1 MGSASNRLMKPNVE
15 GHFASNVSSW
25 RRLSLGTWKAA
36 NDPTIYGM
44 LSIDATAANRA
55 LARLSAGPVHVTM
68 THLVVKAIADTLAR
82 HPNCNG
88 FVRRGAVFLRD
99 QVDVFVL
106 VAVSGSGDTD
116 LSGVKIECAD
126 QKSVVQ
132 IAQEIAA
139 HAAEIR
145 RGEDAALAG
154 TKHLI
159 AALPRWAIKP
169 ALRLASFAQYELN
182 WDLSAMGVPRDPFGG
197 AFVTSVGSLGLGF
210 AFPPIVP
217 VTRLSVNVA
226 PGTVR
231 DEAVVVDGEI
241 VIRPILPIT
250 ATFDHRM
257 IDGHHASKLARTF
270 REILESPASFVI

>member
-1 MGSASNRLMKPNVE
+1 MKPNVH
-15 GHFASNVSSW
+15 GRFATNISSW
-25 RRLSLGTWKAA
+25 RKLSLGTWDAA

-44 LSIDATAANRA
+44 LSIDVTAANRM
-55 LARLSAGPVHVTM
+55 LADLNAGPVHVTM
-68 THLVVKAIADTLAR
+68 THLVVKAIACTLAS
-82 HPNCNG
+82 HPECNG
-88 FVRRGAVFLRD
+88 FIRRGSVFLRE

-106 VAVSGSGDTD
+106 VAVAGNGDTD
-116 LSGVKIECAD
+116 LSGIKIEQAD
-126 QKSVVQ
+126 RKSVVQ
-132 IAQEIAA
+132 IAEEVAA

-145 RGEDAALAG
+145 RGDDAALAG
-154 TKHLI
+154 TKRLMS
-159 AALPRWAIKP
+159 ALPRWAIKP
-169 ALRLASFAQYELN
+169 TLRLASFVQYELN
-182 WDLSAMGVPRDPFGG
+182 LDLSALGVPRDPFGA
-197 AFVTSVGSLGLGF
+197 AFVTSVGALGLGF

-241 VIRPILPIT
+241 VIRPILPVT

-270 REILESPASFVI
+270 REILESPASLLA

>member
-1 MGSASNRLMKPNVE
+1 MKPNVD
-15 GHFASNVSSW
+15 GHFSRNVSSW
-25 RRLSLGTWKAA
+25 RKLSLGTWKAA

-55 LARLSAGPVHVTM
+55 LGELNAGSVHVTM

-82 HPNCNG
+82 HPECNG

-106 VAVSGSGDTD
+106 VAVAGSGDTD
-116 LSGVKIECAD
+116 LSGIKIEHAD
-126 QKSVVQ
+126 RKSVLQ

-145 RGEDAALAG
+145 RGDDAALAG
-154 TKHLI
+154 TKRLMG
-159 AALPRWAIKP
+159 ALPPWAIKP

-182 WDLSAMGVPRDPFGG
+182 WDLSAIGVPRDPFGA
-197 AFVTSVGSLGLGF
+197 AFVTSVGTLGLGF

-231 DEAVVVDGEI
+231 DEAVVVDGKI
-241 VIRPILPIT
+241 VVRPILPVT

-257 IDGHHASKLARTF
+257 IDGHHASRLARTF
-270 REILESPASFVI
+270 REILESPASLVS